1 MAVYVANIV
10 INTDTDF
17 SQTFT
22 FDDASSNAPLNL
34 TGYSI
39 SATLRKWP
47 GAADTLNGVSQ
58 KTTFTTTILSA
69 SGGRIQISLTD
80 NKTGDLND
88 GRHVYDIL
96 LTDPSGNKTRVIEGS
111 ALVRKGVSR

>member
-1 MAVYVANIV
+1 MS
-10 INTDTDF
+10 T
-17 SQTFT
+17 
-22 FDDASSNAPLNL
+22 
-34 TGYSI
+34 
-39 SATLRKWP
+39 
-47 GAADTLNGVSQ
+47 
-58 KTTFTTTILSA
+58 

>member
-1 MAVYVANIV
+1 MSVYVANLV
-10 INTDTDF
+10 INTDSDF
-17 SQTFT
+17 NQTST
-22 FDDASSNAPLNL
+22 LEDAATNSGLNL
-34 TGYSI
+34 AGYSI
-39 SATLRKWP
+39 KAQLRKWP
-47 GAADTLNGVSQ
+47 GEDDAKKVDC
-58 KTTFTTTILSA
+58 TTTILST

-111 ALVRKGVSR
+111 AWVRKGVSR

>member
-1 MAVYVANIV
+1 MSVYVANLV
-10 INTDTDF
+10 INTDSDF
-17 SQTFT
+17 NQTFT
-22 FDDASSNAPLNL
+22 LEDAATNSGLNL
-34 TGYSI
+34 AGYSI
-39 SATLRKWP
+39 KAQLRKWP
-47 GAADTLNGVSQ
+47 GEDDAKKVD
-58 KTTFTTTILSA
+58 FTTTILST

-80 NKTGDLND
+80 SKTGDLND